1 MKAIVYERFG
11 GPGVLTLADVER
23 PNLEDDRVLVRV
35 SAASMNPYDWHM
47 IRGLPYIA
55 RASAGLRSPKNPIPG
70 ADFAGVVEEV
80 GANVTDFAPG
90 DQVFG
95 SGPGTFAEYVSARG
109 RSIAKTPGNVTFEQA
124 AAVPMAGMT
133 ALQGIRDR
141 GQLRSGQRVLINGA
155 SGGVGTFAVQLAKA
169 MGAEVTGVCSNRNVD
184 LVRSIGAD
192 HVIDYT
198 GEDFT
203 RSGNRYDLIFDVVST
218 QPMSAIRRSLTD
230 TGTYVTAGA
239 VNMGNWIGP
248 FSHLTR
254 VKLGSIMGKPTMM
267 SMLTKGSNDD
277 LIVLGDY
284 LASGEVVPVIDR
296 SFSLAQTPEAMIY
309 LETMR
314 ARGKIVITV

>member
-184 LVRSIGAD
+184 LVGSIGAD

-248 FSHLTR
+248 FSHLAR

>member
-1 MKAIVYERFG
+1 MKAIVYEQFG
-11 GPGVLTLADVER
+11 GPEVLTLSDVER

-47 IRGLPYIA
+47 IRGLPYMA
-55 RASAGLRSPKNPIPG
+55 RASAGLRSPKHPIPG

-80 GANVTDFAPG
+80 GVNVTEFAPG

-95 SGPGTFAEYVSARG
+95 SGPGAFAEYVSARA
-109 RSIAKTPGNVTFEQA
+109 RSVANTPGNVTFEQA

-141 GQLRSGQRVLINGA
+141 GQLRSGQRALINGA
-155 SGGVGTFAVQLAKA
+155 SGGVGTFAVQIAKA

-192 HVIDYT
+192 HLVDYT

-218 QPMSAIRRSLTD
+218 QSMSAIRRSLTD

-239 VNMGNWIGP
+239 VKMGNWIGP
-248 FSHLTR
+248 FSHLAR
-254 VKLGSIMGKPTMM
+254 VKLGSIIGKPTMM

-277 LIVLGDY
+277 LIMLGDY
-284 LASGEVVPVIDR
+284 LASGKVVPVIDR
-296 SFSLAQTPEAMIY
+296 SFSLEQTPEAMAY
-309 LETMR
+309 LETMH
-314 ARGKIVITV
+314 ARGKIVITL